1 MQEDIGEGGVTSR
14 CHTGEEV
21 QQQGE
26 AEPPQQWQG
35 EAGRLEGSVTSAI
48 HLPVGLQGRDS
59 PAPTHDFFVFQAMGK
74 DLMML

>member
-1 MQEDIGEGGVTSR
+1 MQEDVVTSG
-14 CHTGEEV
+14 CHTGEEG

-26 AEPPQQWQG
+26 AETPHQQQD
-35 EAGRLEGSVTSAI
+35 EAGRLEGSTTRAI
-48 HLPVGLQGRDS
+48 HLPVELQGRDS